1 MRPSP
6 VASSSRLP
14 IPPPPRA
21 PPAQARRR
29 LRRRAA
35 VLAFALAA
43 PQLALASPVLHRP
56 DGAPGHDPSTRD
68 PPDGFLDSAVL
79 FGLQFLQGVARSAG
93 DLWHGHAAHEKRH
106 WANIDVVRYSA
117 PGRIAMPGGHFELR
131 QRMNAGFV
139 VLSYLIS
146 LVGSLC
152 TLELLIRRTSN
163 RGVSNIVL
171 LAAAGICFGAV
182 STFAMHFVGNQSLSL
197 HHPESHDFPILY
209 LSYSGGYTVLSLVA
223 SCSAM
228 TLAFFIMGTNIRFRE
243 WRTWPWVPGSSER
256 RRREGLMPRDD
267 YARWKLQ
274 KSKIRKSANVST
286 IFAQAGMVASWSLM
300 ESPRAQRTPRGW
312 RDLFRVGGPST
323 PESAVDTV
331 DTVSITS
338 LGDDED
344 DIVKRDKEL
353 GELDFR
359 LGRSAVREEMERRQM
374 RADSPQS
381 EETPT
386 QSTETS
392 ISLPPALAVSP
403 LAAYYPTTAP
413 RPETQ
418 APRDDEKGME
428 VFAPGYSFPPRFG
441 AVDNDST
448 THLIPRTDPVAE
460 RSWQAAI
467 NAQPVAPIYLPST
480 APVVAAR
487 RASLPAISPLPPSRP
502 AVTLSRIQ
510 SLPEEQPVAQLP
522 AVQHVKGA
530 ASHHSSTHSSEGGKE
545 DPNNRGSSSDETM
558 STNQFARLEN
568 IAYDEEADNIKPM
581 SWRETLRSKLQQGIP
596 LTRLEMVERFL
607 GLDVVTWGDVIKIAV
622 TGMIAGWGVA
632 GMHYIGQV
640 SINDIPYIA
649 YRVGY
654 VVGSVI
660 IASGAVII
668 ALYIMF
674 IMLRPKLKHS
684 WISKIGVAVILAGA
698 VCGMHYTGMKGTIY
712 GWPRDRSPNNA
723 SAMSGTKRAITG
735 LVSALAFAA
744 CIGVASFVGINS
756 IRDRKERAR
765 RRRVVVASILI
776 DDQDRILVS
785 AIDGVLPMCDI
796 ASLTPT
802 DAIGKKKGKR
812 YHRRAPSVI
821 SSSGES
827 SVLGV
832 DLTTGN
838 EAFVQAMKM
847 SWSWRNPFWSSL
859 NPYASRSDLDGG
871 VGNSPFAQLV
881 PSEGLKDGP
890 LKDAPPHVPH
900 RSSVATAAESTISSV
915 VPRLS
920 IARFLEKFAVSATQL
935 SMRLTGQQDGI
946 SRLGVLYDRILT
958 TGWVRLPNGDATVS
972 KGQLIF
978 LVRRVTSSQERSDLL
993 SRHFIFAEPN
1003 AVAMALHKTLS
1014 APYDHV
1020 MPMLEDMK
1028 TFCEGTMRMSLRANT
1043 LYAGVAIVQATPF
1056 DGLRILLNQGNRSQL
1071 PMREVCTFS
1080 TLPGLPVNVAEG
1092 LAGTLEEIG
1101 EAVTWLEG
1109 MSLLSVVTRNM
1120 SPENTRVGGPRV
1132 GRLLAALERAV
1143 VPMLDQLLSQDDM
1156 AYILPRL
1163 TLHPVL
1169 VPLTPAA
1176 PPRIGTPGWAAPHV
1190 VVFYA
1195 NYDVAVNSFADK
1207 WLPFSLFRAQ
1217 HECVMAPKIDGINR
1231 AIEAAAVRSP
1241 APPTPSPGVSPMLSA
1256 VSPDPSK
1263 YHYARRP
1270 SKVQFEVPAESG
1282 LATYTFPPK
1291 EGGGGG
1297 GAATLS
1303 PPPPLS
1309 PTAVVTGSA
1318 APFPFSS
1325 RDRAPPRRSS
1335 LAKTLM
1341 RDDGEYGRPSRDMR
1355 TPGIATWDPNWL
1367 VHLLRTRL
1375 RADA

>member
-1 MRPSP
+1 MR
-6 VASSSRLP
+6 
-14 IPPPPRA
+14 IIRA
-21 PPAQARRR
+21 
-29 LRRRAA
+29 
-35 VLAFALAA
+35 
-43 PQLALASPVLHRP
+43 
-56 DGAPGHDPSTRD
+56 
-68 PPDGFLDSAVL
+68 
-79 FGLQFLQGVARSAG
+79 
-93 DLWHGHAAHEKRH
+93 
-106 WANIDVVRYSA
+106 N
-117 PGRIAMPGGHFELR
+117 
-131 QRMNAGFV
+131 
-139 VLSYLIS
+139 
-146 LVGSLC
+146 
-152 TLELLIRRTSN
+152 
-163 RGVSNIVL
+163 
-171 LAAAGICFGAV
+171 
-182 STFAMHFVGNQSLSL
+182 
-197 HHPESHDFPILY
+197 
-209 LSYSGGYTVLSLVA
+209 
-223 SCSAM
+223 
-228 TLAFFIMGTNIRFRE
+228 
-243 WRTWPWVPGSSER
+243 
-256 RRREGLMPRDD
+256 
-267 YARWKLQ
+267 
-274 KSKIRKSANVST
+274 
-286 IFAQAGMVASWSLM
+286 
-300 ESPRAQRTPRGW
+300 
-312 RDLFRVGGPST
+312 
-323 PESAVDTV
+323 
-331 DTVSITS
+331 
-338 LGDDED
+338 
-344 DIVKRDKEL
+344 
-353 GELDFR
+353 
-359 LGRSAVREEMERRQM
+359 
-374 RADSPQS
+374 
-381 EETPT
+381 
-386 QSTETS
+386 
-392 ISLPPALAVSP
+392 
-403 LAAYYPTTAP
+403 
-413 RPETQ
+413 
-418 APRDDEKGME
+418 
-428 VFAPGYSFPPRFG
+428 
-441 AVDNDST
+441 
-448 THLIPRTDPVAE
+448 THLPD
-460 RSWQAAI
+460 
-467 NAQPVAPIYLPST
+467 
-480 APVVAAR
+480 
-487 RASLPAISPLPPSRP
+487 
-502 AVTLSRIQ
+502 
-510 SLPEEQPVAQLP
+510 
-522 AVQHVKGA
+522 
-530 ASHHSSTHSSEGGKE
+530 
-545 DPNNRGSSSDETM
+545 
-558 STNQFARLEN
+558 
-568 IAYDEEADNIKPM
+568 
-581 SWRETLRSKLQQGIP
+581 
-596 LTRLEMVERFL
+596 
-607 GLDVVTWGDVIKIAV
+607 
-622 TGMIAGWGVA
+622 
-632 GMHYIGQV
+632 YIGQV

-649 YRVGY
+649 YRVSY

-684 WISKIGVAVILAGA
+684 WLSKIGVAVILAGA
-698 VCGMHYTGMKGTIY
+698 VCGMHYTAMKGTIY
-712 GWPRDRSPNNA
+712 GWPNDRNPNNS

-765 RRRVVVASILI
+765 RRRVVVASVLI

-785 AIDGVLPMCDI
+785 AIDGLLPMCDI
-796 ASLTPT
+796 ASLTPA

-812 YHRRAPSVI
+812 YSRGAPSMT

-827 SVLGV
+827 SALGV

-859 NPYASRSDLDGG
+859 NPFASRSDLDGG
-871 VGNSPFAQLV
+871 SGGGPFAQLV
-881 PSEGLKDGP
+881 PPDTLKEVALKDV
-890 LKDAPPHVPH
+890 APSPAVPH
-900 RSSVATAAESTISSV
+900 RSSVVTTTGAESTVSSV

-935 SMRLTGQQDGI
+935 SVRLTGQQEGI
-946 SRLGVLYDRILT
+946 SRLGVLYDQILT
-958 TGWVRLPNGDATVS
+958 TGWVRLGNGEATVS

-1003 AVAMALHKTLS
+1003 AVATSLHKTLS

-1020 MPMLEDMK
+1020 MPMLEDMR

-1056 DGLRILLNQGNRSQL
+1056 DGLRIMLDQGNRSQL

-1120 SPENTRVGGPRV
+1120 SPEGTRVGGPRV

-1143 VPMLDQLLSQDDM
+1143 VPLLDQLLSQDDM

-1195 NYDVAVNSFADK
+1195 NYDVAVNTFADK
-1207 WLPFSLFRAQ
+1207 WLPFSLYRAQ

-1231 AIEAAAVRSP
+1231 AIEAAALRS
-1241 APPTPSPGVSPMLSA
+1241 PPTPTPGLSPGLS
-1256 VSPDPSK
+1256 VPSPDPSK

-1270 SKVQFEVPAESG
+1270 SKVQFEVPSESG
-1282 LATYTFPPK
+1282 LATYTFPPR
-1291 EGGGGG
+1291 EGGGA

-1303 PPPPLS
+1303 PPAPLS
-1309 PTAVVTGSA
+1309 PTAVFTGSSA

-1341 RDDGEYGRPSRDMR
+1341 RDDGEPGRSSRDMR
-1355 TPGIATWDPNWL
+1355 TPGIASWDPNWL